1 VLLVVLD
8 FGWHAPSWIGFVQF
22 DRALIVGI
30 YSLESG
36 RVAQTAA
43 LFARM
48 FRGQCGLATLQTM
61 DFDMKTI
68 GWPRISLC
76 FKDGSM
82 VH

>member
-1 VLLVVLD
+1 MLLFVLGS
-8 FGWHAPSWIGFVQF
+8 GWHVQSWTGFVQF

-48 FRGQCGLATLQTM
+48 FRGQCDPATLQKM
-61 DFDMKTI
+61 DLDMDTI
-68 GWPRISLC
+68 GGLE
-76 FKDGSM
+76 
-82 VH
+82 